1 MSIVRKK
8 EGCGNIL
15 FMNGTVTKNKTET
28 TPLDVN
34 KIRRLFAAGSEVTEL
49 AEEFLEDL
57 GEYKQ
62 EFLSGLERSVKE
74 SQNGKLKK
82 IKSLKDLK

>member
-1 MSIVRKK
+1 
-8 EGCGNIL
+8 
-15 FMNGTVTKNKTET
+15 MNGTITKNKTEAA
-28 TPLDVN
+28 PLDVD
-34 KIRRLFAAGSEVTEL
+34 KMRRLFNAGSEVAEL